1 MGDKDEKKLKKK
13 EKKKE
18 AEKMLMKIMMENP
31 SMLKEMA
38 EKLQTTGTGSGTTGN
53 ASKSRSSRS
62 PSSPSK
68 SADHS
73 SSSRKYKSPTRN
85 VIAHG
90 DSIKVNLGRNSSPSV
105 SRSSASRK
113 VISSESSSNRKVI
126 PQTSSTTGDSKNRRT
141 RSRSRSNSRDHESS
155 KDPSR
160 IVLDLLIKKNRH
172 HPSNKTIG
180 MVNPNRASLNGT
192 EEIQKEIQIDK
203 IGIGRNL
210 PKMRMNEKGPTNDL
224 EDEILKIYL
233 LNDLLKKLLL
243 TISNIK

>member
-1 MGDKDEKKLKKK
+1 MG
-13 EKKKE
+13 
-18 AEKMLMKIMMENP
+18 
-31 SMLKEMA
+31 
-38 EKLQTTGTGSGTTGN
+38 GSGTTGN

-126 PQTSSTTGDSKNRRT
+126 PQTSSTTGDSD
-141 RSRSRSNSRDHESS
+141 RSNRDRKEST
-155 KDPSR
+155 
-160 IVLDLLIKKNRH
+160 KNADERKRT
-172 HPSNKTIG
+172 NK
-180 MVNPNRASLNGT
+180 RS
-192 EEIQKEIQIDK
+192 
-203 IGIGRNL
+203 
-210 PKMRMNEKGPTNDL
+210 
-224 EDEILKIYL
+224 
-233 LNDLLKKLLL
+233 
-243 TISNIK
+243 

>member
-126 PQTSSTTGDSKNRRT
+126 SQTSSTTGDSKIVVLGPDLDLILEIMNPV
-141 RSRSRSNSRDHESS
+141 

-172 HPSNKTIG
+172 HPLNKTIG

-192 EEIQKEIQIDK
+192 EEIQKEIQIDQ

-210 PKMRMNEKGPTNDL
+210 PKMRMIEKGPTNDL

-233 LNDLLKKLLL
+233 LNDLLK
-243 TISNIK
+243 NYY

>member
-126 PQTSSTTGDSKNRRT
+126 SQTSSTTGDSKIVVLGPDLDLILEIMNPV
-141 RSRSRSNSRDHESS
+141 

-160 IVLDLLIKKNRH
+160 IVLDLLIKKNR

-192 EEIQKEIQIDK
+192 EEIQKEIQIDQ